1 MSEYNI
7 KINEEN
13 MEWLF
18 TGLEILLQKNPAV
31 QILIDNINKG
41 ITKIK

>member
-18 TGLEILLQKNPAV
+18 TGLEILLQKKSSCS
-31 QILIDNINKG
+31 NINR
-41 ITKIK
+41 